1 MLKYSLIQSGVNLVM
16 FRLLIGPMIAGML
29 AFIFIYFISPV
40 IISDP
45 GIVSI
50 VAEFVVNLSTLYFEN
65 IPPIIAAYVA
75 SLNLAIV
82 ALTAGL
88 LVTVVIQ
95 LLVIIWGIFSY
106 MARWVISLL
115 HKDRQEGEPQDLP
128 PIDMDSSF
136 KTSSIGKGVV
146 GRGMDSIDRDL

>member
-1 MLKYSLIQSGVNLVM
+1 M
-16 FRLLIGPMIAGML
+16 FRLLIGPMIVGIL
-29 AFIFIYFISPV
+29 AFLFILFVSPV

-50 VAEFVVNLSTLYFEN
+50 VAEFVHKLSTLYFEST
-65 IPPIIAAYVA
+65 PPIITGYIAN
-75 SLNLAIV
+75 LNLTIV
-82 ALTAGL
+82 AITVGL
-88 LVTVVIQ
+88 FMTVVMQI
-95 LLVIIWGIFSY
+95 LVIIWGIFSF

-115 HKDRQEGEPQDLP
+115 HRDRQEDEPQDLP

-146 GRGMDSIDRDL
+146 GRGLDSIDRDL